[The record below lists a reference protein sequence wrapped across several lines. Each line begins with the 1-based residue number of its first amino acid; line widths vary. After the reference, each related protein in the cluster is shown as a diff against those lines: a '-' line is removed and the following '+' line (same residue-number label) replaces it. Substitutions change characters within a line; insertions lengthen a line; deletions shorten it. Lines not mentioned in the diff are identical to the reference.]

1 MTVYA
6 RTEEGQLAAYSA
18 DSALPRKLR
27 SILKVIDGKTTIE
40 VYVESLRAFGDVR
53 GVLKSLDIA
62 GLIRP
67 MSQLPPGA
75 AKAEQAG
82 LATGAST
89 SFRQSQQQ
97 SAPSSVMG
105 FFKRP
110 GKGPTDTDTQFAATR
125 QELPSAVSRTSP
137 GTSTSTSTCA
147 SQEQSLA
154 LGRAVDAMSNFILTY
169 APEHSFMVLKELEM
183 LSNLEQL
190 AVTLGGYEQ
199 LVKHIGVPAQE
210 HLSSIKTL
218 LRENL

>member
-53 GVLKSLDIA
+53 GVLKSLDMA

-75 AKAEQAG
+75 AKAEQPEQ
-82 LATGAST
+82 ATSAST
-89 SFRQSQQQ
+89 SFRQTQQQ
-97 SAPSSVMG
+97 SAPSSVRG

-110 GKGPTDTDTQFAATR
+110 GKGPTDSDTQFAATR

-137 GTSTSTSTCA
+137 SA

-199 LVKHIGVPAQE
+199 LVQHLGAPAQE

-218 LRENL
+218 LREYL

>member
-1 MTVYA
+1 MPEA
-6 RTEEGQLAAYSA
+6 LSLPGLAFV
-18 DSALPRKLR
+18 PRKLR

-53 GVLKSLDIA
+53 GVLKSLDMA

-75 AKAEQAG
+75 AKAEQPEQ
-82 LATGAST
+82 ATVGST

-105 FFKRP
+105 FFKRS
-110 GKGPTDTDTQFAATR
+110 GKGPAPTDTQFAATR
-125 QELPSAVSRTSP
+125 QELPSAVSRNSP
-137 GTSTSTSTCA
+137 SA

-199 LVKHIGVPAQE
+199 LVKHIGAPAQE
-210 HLSSIKTL
+210 HLSSVKTL
-218 LRENL
+218 LREYL